1 MKSVAA
7 VFGTSLS
14 CNIDHVAT
22 RSVARE
28 MLACISLRVTTC
40 KRCRVTTIVRAIR
53 EGTRGRDLVVR
64 GISHC
69 FA

>member
-1 MKSVAA
+1 MAI
-7 VFGTSLS
+7 VFGTSFV

-22 RSVARE
+22 QSVARE

-40 KRCRVTTIVRAIR
+40 KCCRVTTIVRAIR
-53 EGTRGRDLVVR
+53 EGTRGRDPVAK